1 VQLTEGEALLAD
13 APEDAT
19 ELAHVRAWLAEEQM
33 FAGNPGPARDF
44 ADQALS
50 SGAATDQVAIM
61 ALHIRGDSRIAL
73 GDADGI
79 DDLLEAL
86 RRAEAIGA
94 VSEIVTSHSYLADRE
109 WQVEGPAVAL
119 ARLDEGSALADR
131 RGAFS
136 QGTWSKVAALQLLY
150 ELGRWDEV
158 LERAAPLRADGR
170 MDVSL
175 QVAIDLWSSAVRLRR
190 GEDVGDLT
198 DQLERAREVEE
209 LQALAPALAL
219 AALAAKRL
227 GNDDRAAGFA
237 AEYETTT
244 RGKAAMYRSEWA
256 PAIARLAMELGRGDI
271 GEDLVGNAERST
283 PRDALLMDTAEA
295 IVGGAGVA
303 PGVWAALAR
312 RWAAYGCPFEQ
323 GLAALATGDP
333 ETVARGRALLEAL
346 RVPI

>member
-1 VQLTEGEALLAD
+1 
-13 APEDAT
+13 
-19 ELAHVRAWLAEEQM
+19 
-33 FAGNPGPARDF
+33 
-44 ADQALS
+44 
-50 SGAATDQVAIM
+50 
-61 ALHIRGDSRIAL
+61 
-73 GDADGI
+73 
-79 DDLLEAL
+79 
-86 RRAEAIGA
+86 
-94 VSEIVTSHSYLADRE
+94 
-109 WQVEGPAVAL
+109 
-119 ARLDEGSALADR
+119 
-131 RGAFS
+131 
-136 QGTWSKVAALQLLY
+136 
-150 ELGRWDEV
+150 
-158 LERAAPLRADGR
+158 